1 MNNRQAWPSLAL
13 NIRYNESNMEQKN
26 IPMHVAIIAD
36 GNRRWA
42 KERGLPSFEG
52 HRKGF
57 ENIKALSKKA
67 KQLGIKIITFWV
79 FSTENW
85 KRAAEEVGYLM
96 NLAEKVIDVQ
106 IKDAIEEETRIVHI
120 GRKDRL
126 PEGLR
131 KKIDFAEEKTKN
143 FTKYYF
149 VMALDYGGHDEI
161 TRAVRKMKDIQKENI
176 EDYLDT
182 HILPYPN
189 PDYIIRTSGEERL
202 SGFMTWQSAYSE
214 YYFSELYFPDFNQEA
229 LEKAVIKYGER
240 KRRFGK

>member
-1 MNNRQAWPSLAL
+1 M
-13 NIRYNESNMEQKN
+13 EEQK
-26 IPMHVAIIAD
+26 IPNHVAIIAD

-42 KERGLPSFEG
+42 KERNLPSFEG
-52 HRKGF
+52 HRRGF

-67 KQLGIKIITFWV
+67 KALGVKVITFWV

-85 KRAAEEVGYLM
+85 KRATDEVGYLM
-96 NLAEKVIDVQ
+96 NLAERVIDSQ
-106 IKDAIEEETRIVHI
+106 IKDAKEEETRIVHI

-126 PEGLR
+126 PEKLR
-131 KKIDFAEEKTKN
+131 VKMEKAENETKQ

-161 TRAVRKMKDIQKENI
+161 ERAVKKMKDVQTEKID
-176 EDYLDT
+176 DYLDT

-189 PDYIIRTSGEERL
+189 PDLIIRTSGEERL

-214 YYFSELYFPDFNQEA
+214 YLFPPLYFPDFGPEA
-229 LEKAVIKYGER
+229 LEKSILEYGER

>member
-1 MNNRQAWPSLAL
+1 MG
-13 NIRYNESNMEQKN
+13 EKN
-26 IPMHVAIIAD
+26 IPKHVAIIAD

-42 KERGLPSFEG
+42 KERGLPTFEG

-67 KQLGIKIITFWV
+67 KQLGIQIITFWV

-96 NLAEKVIDVQ
+96 NLAERVIDVQ
-106 IKDAIEEETRIVHI
+106 IKDAIKEETRIVHI
-120 GRKDRL
+120 GRKDRI
-126 PEGLR
+126 PKGLLNKI
-131 KKIDFAEEKTKN
+131 KKAEETTKK

-149 VMALDYGGHDEI
+149 VIALDYGGHDEI
-161 TRAVRKMKDIQKENI
+161 TRAVQKMKDVHTEKID
-176 EDYLDT
+176 DYLDT
-182 HILPYPN
+182 AVLPYPN
-189 PDYIIRTSGEERL
+189 PDLIIRTSGEIRL

-214 YYFSELYFPDFNQEA
+214 YIFSDLYFPAFDVAAFER
-229 LEKAVIKYGER
+229 AVEEYGDR

>member
-1 MNNRQAWPSLAL
+1 
-13 NIRYNESNMEQKN
+13 MEPKK

-42 KERGLPSFEG
+42 KMRNLPSFEG

-67 KQLGIKIITFWV
+67 KQLGVKVITFWV

-85 KRAAEEVGYLM
+85 DRAAEEVGYLM

-106 IKDAIEEETRIVHI
+106 IKEALQEETRIVHI

-131 KKIDFAEEKTKN
+131 KKIETAEEKTKN
-143 FTKYYF
+143 FSKYYF

-161 TRAVRKMKDIQKENI
+161 TRAVRKMKDIHTEHI
-176 EDYLDT
+176 DDYLDT
-182 HILPYPN
+182 HVLPYPN
-189 PDYIIRTSGEERL
+189 PDFIIRTSGEERL

-214 YYFSELYFPDFNQEA
+214 YYFSDLYFPDFGPEA
-229 LEKAVIKYGER
+229 LEKSIIEYGDR
-240 KRRFGK
+240 QRRFGK

>member
-1 MNNRQAWPSLAL
+1 
-13 NIRYNESNMEQKN
+13 MEERK
-26 IPMHVAIIAD
+26 IPNHVAIIAD

-42 KERGLPSFEG
+42 SERSLPSFEG
-52 HRKGF
+52 HRRGF

-67 KQLGIKIITFWV
+67 KVLGIQVITFWV

-85 KRAAEEVGYLM
+85 KRAADEVGYLM
-96 NLAEKVIDVQ
+96 NLAEKVIDSQ
-106 IKDAIEEETRIVHI
+106 IQDAKEEETRIIHI

-126 PEGLR
+126 PEKLKIKIEKAESET
-131 KKIDFAEEKTKN
+131 KK

-161 TRAVRKMKDIQKENI
+161 ERAIKKMKDVHSEKI

-189 PDYIIRTSGEERL
+189 PDLIIRTSGEERL

-214 YYFSELYFPDFNQEA
+214 YLFSPLYFPDFGPEA
-229 LEKAVIKYGER
+229 LEKSVLEYGER

>member
-1 MNNRQAWPSLAL
+1 
-13 NIRYNESNMEQKN
+13 MEQKN
-26 IPMHVAIIAD
+26 IPKHIAIIAD

-42 KERGLPSFEG
+42 RERNLPTFEG

-67 KQLGIKIITFWV
+67 KQLGIQIITFWV

-85 KRAAEEVGYLM
+85 KRAEDEVGYLM
-96 NLAEKVIDVQ
+96 KLAEKVIDVQ
-106 IKDAIEEETRIVHI
+106 IREAIQEETRIVHI

-126 PEGLR
+126 PEQLR
-131 KKIDFAEEKTKN
+131 KKIEKAEDETKQ

-149 VMALDYGGHDEI
+149 VMALDYGGRDEI
-161 TRAVRKMKDIQKENI
+161 TRAVQKVIDEKKENSPI
-176 EDYLDT
+176 TDLDITNHLDT
-182 HILPYPN
+182 SVLPQSE
-189 PDYIIRTSGEERL
+189 PDLIIRTSGESRL

-214 YYFSELYFPDFNQEA
+214 YLFSPLYFPEFGPDA
-229 LEKAVIKYGER
+229 LEKAIVEYGDR

>member
-1 MNNRQAWPSLAL
+1 
-13 NIRYNESNMEQKN
+13 MEEVV
-26 IPMHVAIIAD
+26 IPKHIAIIAD

-42 KERGLPSFEG
+42 KERNLPTFEG

-67 KQLGIKIITFWV
+67 KQLGVKVITFWV

-85 KRAAEEVGYLM
+85 KRAEEEVGYLM
-96 NLAEKVIDVQ
+96 KLAVRVIDTQ
-106 IKDAIEEETRIVHI
+106 IKEAVEEETRIVHI

-126 PEGLR
+126 PALLR
-131 KKIDFAEEKTKN
+131 KKIENAEEKTKG
-143 FTKYYF
+143 FSHYYF
-149 VMALDYGGHDEI
+149 VIALDYGGHDEI
-161 TRAVRKMKDIQKENI
+161 ERAIKKMKDVKTEKI

-182 HILPYPN
+182 HTLPYPN
-189 PDYIIRTSGEERL
+189 PDLIIRTSGEERL

-214 YYFSELYFPDFNQEA
+214 YFFSELYFPDFGPDA
-229 LEKAVIKYGER
+229 LENAIVKYGER

>member
-1 MNNRQAWPSLAL
+1 
-13 NIRYNESNMEQKN
+13 MEHKN
-26 IPMHVAIIAD
+26 IPIHVAIIAD

-42 KERGLPSFEG
+42 KEHRLPTFEG
-52 HRKGF
+52 HRRGF

-85 KRAAEEVGYLM
+85 KRATDEVGYLM
-96 NLAEKVIDVQ
+96 NLAEKIIDSQ
-106 IKDAIEEETRIVHI
+106 IKEAIEEETRIIHI

-126 PEGLR
+126 PNKLR
-131 KKIDFAEEKTKN
+131 KKIEKAEYGTKQ
-143 FTKYYF
+143 FSSYYF

-161 TRAVRKMKDIQKENI
+161 ERAIQKMKDVHTEKID
-176 EDYLDT
+176 DYLDT
-182 HILPYPN
+182 HILPHPN
-189 PDYIIRTSGEERL
+189 PDLIVRTSGEERL

-214 YYFSELYFPDFNQEA
+214 YYFSPLLFPDFNPDA
-229 LEKAVIKYGER
+229 LEKAIIEYGER

>member
-1 MNNRQAWPSLAL
+1 
-13 NIRYNESNMEQKN
+13 MEEVI
-26 IPMHVAIIAD
+26 IPKHIAIIAD

-42 KERGLPSFEG
+42 KERKLPTFEG

-67 KQLGIKIITFWV
+67 KQLGVKVITFWV

-85 KRAAEEVGYLM
+85 KRAEEEVGYLM
-96 NLAEKVIDVQ
+96 KLAERVIDTQ
-106 IKDAIEEETRIVHI
+106 IKEAIEEETRIVHI

-126 PEGLR
+126 PALLR
-131 KKIDFAEEKTKN
+131 KKIENAEEKTRD
-143 FTKYYF
+143 FSHYYF
-149 VMALDYGGHDEI
+149 VIALDYGGHDEI
-161 TRAVRKMKDIQKENI
+161 ERAIKKMKDVKTEKI

-182 HILPYPN
+182 HTLPYPN
-189 PDYIIRTSGEERL
+189 PDLIIRTSGEERL

-214 YYFSELYFPDFNQEA
+214 YFFSELYFPDFGPDA
-229 LEKAVIKYGER
+229 LENAIVKYGER